1 MADNAVSFAVSYS
14 WITGFSG
21 SSAGKE
27 SACNAGDPSLIPRS
41 GRYPGEGIGYPLQ
54 YCWASLVAQTVK
66 NPPAMWETWVP
77 SLGWEDPLEEG
88 MATHCSILAWR
99 SHMDRGAWQVELLL
113 SFFEKQFFP
122 WYLPL
127 VDTECLT
134 IGHQVIMRCE
144 LPFMNRLWSDIPIHN
159 VGMHRTLL
167 PIGSGIYDMRLSRSY
182 RHK

>member
-1 MADNAVSFAVSYS
+1 MLFASFAVSYS

-41 GRYPGEGIGYPLQ
+41 GGYPGEGTGYLLQ
-54 YCWASLVAQTVK
+54 YSWASPVAQTVK
-66 NPPAMWETWVP
+66 NPPAMWVTWVQ
-77 SLGWEDPLEEG
+77 SLGWEDPLEE
-88 MATHCSILAWR
+88 
-99 SHMDRGAWQVELLL
+99 AWQPTPVFLPEESTWTEEPGRL
-113 SFFEKQFFP
+113 SYYSLFEKQFFP

-167 PIGSGIYDMRLSRSY
+167 PIGSGMYDIRLSRSY